1 MENAIPEVIDLC
13 RAAADKLEADANRS
27 RTVIFPGWDY
37 NNVSAEEIEQCEALR
52 RAATAIVGT
61 EDPHSGVTV
70 TMGDVAHLIRYI
82 ADMLEE

>member
-1 MENAIPEVIDLC
+1 MEDPVVEVIDLC
-13 RAAADKLEADANRS
+13 RAAADKLESDTRRN

-37 NNVSAEEIEQCEALR
+37 TSVSAEEIEQSEAIR

-61 EDPHSGVTV
+61 EDPDCGATA